1 MSFYSEKRTNLRVE
15 IPESTAYA
23 KSDKWYRILTIYEA
37 PGRLIDLSQSGA
49 GFETLLR
56 IKKDERLR
64 VKIDIPGEQK
74 LILKGHVRWAEPVM
88 WNGKT
93 RVGVQFTSYG
103 RQKPYNSPFALATL
117 QVLQEKY
124 GRMFNSKRQ
133 DQGRKK

>member
-1 MSFYSEKRTNLRVE
+1 MNSFSERRINLRVE
-15 IPESTAYA
+15 IPESAAYA
-23 KSDKWYRILTIYEA
+23 KSDKWYRLLTIYEA
-37 PGRLIDLSQSGA
+37 PGRLIDLSKSGA
-49 GFETLLR
+49 GFETLMR
-56 IKKDERLR
+56 TKKDDRLR

-74 LILKGHVRWAEPVM
+74 LVLKGHVRWAEPVK

-124 GRMFNSKRQ
+124 KQKFNSKSHI
-133 DQGRKK
+133 QGRKK

>member
-1 MSFYSEKRTNLRVE
+1 MNLFSERRSKLRVE
-15 IPESTAYA
+15 IPESAAYA
-23 KSDKWYRILTIYEA
+23 KSDRWYRMLTVYES

-49 GFETLLR
+49 GFETLLST
-56 IKKDERLR
+56 KKDDRLR

-74 LILKGHVRWAEPVM
+74 LVLKGHVRWAEPVK

-124 GRMFNSKRQ
+124 ERMFNSKEQ
-133 DQGRKK
+133 HPGRKK